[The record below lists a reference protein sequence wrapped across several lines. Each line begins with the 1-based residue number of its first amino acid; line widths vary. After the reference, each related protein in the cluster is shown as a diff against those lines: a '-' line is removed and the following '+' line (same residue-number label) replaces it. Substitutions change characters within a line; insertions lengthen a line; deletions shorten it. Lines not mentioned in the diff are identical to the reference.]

1 MASALRLP
9 LSLLLSLVLTLTLT
23 MAAPARADIIV
34 LASDDKGAV
43 AAATGALQVAYG
55 GRVTTYNLGGSRARE
70 SDIVKAIKGSPVN
83 QVVAVG
89 LLAAQVARQRLD
101 VKQVVFCQVL
111 NVEEFGLVT
120 PWMKGV
126 SGIPSL
132 SRQFAAWKMLDPGLR
147 KIGLITGRHA
157 SYMVTE
163 AQQAARSLG
172 LELEHIAVASDRAV
186 LPALQELRERRIG
199 GLWLAPDST
208 ILSQRT
214 IFDVMAYSVRNN
226 LPVLA
231 FSPAL
236 LREGA
241 LLSGTADTREI
252 ASVTLER
259 LRRSGSANSVVA
271 GEPLAPLSE
280 ARITINAAAA
290 ARFGLPI
297 PARVKEQADVQ

>member
-1 MASALRLP
+1 MAPVLRP
-9 LSLLLSLVLTLTLT
+9 LLSWLLPMVLLIAL
-23 MAAPARADIIV
+23 AAPARADIIV

-43 AAATGALQVAYG
+43 AAAAGALQAAYG
-55 GRVTTYNLGGSRARE
+55 ARVTTYNLGGSRARE
-70 SDIVKAIKGSPVN
+70 ADIVKAIQASPVQ

-101 VKQVVFCQVL
+101 EKQVVFCQVL
-111 NVEEFGLVT
+111 NVEEFSLVT

-132 SRQFAAWKMLDPGLR
+132 ARQFAAWKMLDPGLR

-157 SYMVTE
+157 SYMVIE

-208 ILSQRT
+208 ILSQRA

-259 LRRSGSANSVVA
+259 LRRSGGAANLVS
-271 GEPLAPLSE
+271 GEPLEPLAE

-290 ARFGLPI
+290 ARFGLAI
-297 PARVKEQADVQ
+297 PPKVKEQADVQ

>member
-1 MASALRLP
+1 MAPALRL
-9 LSLLLSLVLTLTLT
+9 LFLLLLLTLQ
-23 MAAPARADIIV
+23 AAARADIIV

-43 AAATGALQVAYG
+43 AAATGALQAAYG
-55 GRVTTYNLGGSRARE
+55 GRVVTYNLGGSRARE
-70 SDIVKAIKGSPVN
+70 SDIVKAIQASPVP

-101 VKQVVFCQVL
+101 EKQVVFCQVL
-111 NVEEFGLVT
+111 NVEEFALVT

-132 SRQFAAWKMLDPGLR
+132 ARQFAAWKALDPGLR

-157 SYMVTE
+157 SYMVSE
-163 AQQAARSLG
+163 AQLAARALG
-172 LELEHIAVASDRAV
+172 LELEHVAVSSDRAV

-214 IFDVMAYSVRNN
+214 IFDLMAFSVRHN

-241 LLSGTADTREI
+241 LLSATADTREI
-252 ASVTLER
+252 ASLTLER
-259 LRRSGSANSVVA
+259 LRRSGSATNAVA
-271 GEPLAPLSE
+271 GEPLEPLAE
-280 ARITINAAAA
+280 ARITINGAAA
-290 ARFGLPI
+290 ARFGLTISPK
-297 PARVKEQADVQ
+297 VKEQADVQ